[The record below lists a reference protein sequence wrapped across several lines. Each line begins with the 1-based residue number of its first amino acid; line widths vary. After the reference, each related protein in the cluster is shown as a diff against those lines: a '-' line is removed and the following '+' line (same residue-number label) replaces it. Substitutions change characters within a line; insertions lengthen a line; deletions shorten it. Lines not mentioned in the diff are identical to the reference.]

1 MLQPTGL
8 YLYHNL
14 FPYTQLEMKLYF
26 SKYYLENGRY
36 FIHPAFGYATDI
48 SIKIL
53 KQFKCFSSS
62 VDPAINPPF
71 QYSHSKWKVRPF
83 LKHVMHV
90 TQEVNLLGINIS
102 CGDKTIGLQ
111 GDYRDFSFVFH
122 L

>member
-1 MLQPTGL
+1 MPQHTGL

-14 FPYTQLEMKLYF
+14 SPYTQLEMKLYF

-36 FIHPAFGYATDI
+36 SIHHTLGYATDI

-53 KQFKCFSSS
+53 KHFKCFFSS
-62 VDPAINPPF
+62 VDPAINPPS
-71 QYSHSKWKVRPF
+71 QYSHPKCKVRPF
-83 LKHVMHV
+83 LKHVVHV
-90 TQEVNLLGINIS
+90 PQEVNLLGINIS

-111 GDYRDFSFVFH
+111 GDHRDFSFVFH